1 MFVVFK
7 KEVIKSFH
15 CRDMDAEQKKKY
27 LTKEVEVPAE
37 MIGELSSDG
46 GVEGIKAM
54 MVADGWDKKEPR
66 AIMCHSIDAAGA
78 IGGSRWLLMVS
89 EYQHI
94 DLKYNK

>member
-1 MFVVFK
+1 MQRYG
-7 KEVIKSFH
+7 
-15 CRDMDAEQKKKY
+15 CRAE
-27 LTKEVEVPAE
+27 EEVPHQGGGGGEVE